1 MIDQLVYFARDFG
14 LLVDVCT
21 STVKMLKLTREFLHT
36 TILQYDSKA
45 VNKTRK
51 KMIEHFAKLSMTEVD
66 EDLGDDGPIYVPECD
81 ARTADCNVQVVD
93 YERSGP
99 KKKDA
104 PEDA

>member
-1 MIDQLVYFARDFG
+1 
-14 LLVDVCT
+14 
-21 STVKMLKLTREFLHT
+21 MLKLTREFLHT

-66 EDLGDDGPIYVPECD
+66 DDLGDDGPIYVPECD